1 MERYFYFG
9 ESTVATTGT
18 ASMFALSDFL
28 GISHSGDDHLHLHF
42 KARNG
47 SAKTDTVQ
55 VDFGSLHLGLGDS
68 TRQVK
73 GTMEDIALLLKH
85 NNKNPFV
92 NFWDG
97 VSKTGV
103 GHRMLYLD
111 QVAVATVA

>member
-1 MERYFYFG
+1 MERYIYFG
-9 ESTVATTGT
+9 EDAVETTGE
-18 ASMFALSDFL
+18 AAMFALSDFL
-28 GISHSGDDHLHLHF
+28 GIAHTGDDSVKLFF

-47 SAKTDTVQ
+47 TAKSDTVV
-55 VDFGSLHLGLGDS
+55 VDYASLHSGLGDS

-85 NNKNPFV
+85 NNKNQFV

-97 VSKTGV
+97 VSNTGV

-111 QVAVATVA
+111 QVDVATVA

>member
-9 ESTVATTGT
+9 EPTVETTGE
-18 ASMFALSDFL
+18 AAMFALSDFL
-28 GISHSGDDHLHLHF
+28 GASHTTDDTMQVHF

-47 SAKTDTVQ
+47 SR
-55 VDFGSLHLGLGDS
+55 VDDIIEIDFSPQHSGLGDS
-68 TRQVK
+68 SRQVK

-85 NNKNPFV
+85 NNKNQFV

-103 GHRMLYLD
+103 ASRILYNGGI
-111 QVAVATVA
+111 AVTTVA